1 MPGLNGGRIEAL
13 RMSSDGVRIAL
24 RVSRDGHTT
33 LHIGRVERH
42 GSGDAEQ
49 VSVEDLRQAAPQLAE
64 VTAVSWSGRSRL
76 VVVGKEEGG
85 VQQVRYVQADGSTS
99 SSGVLPGVNQV
110 TAVRRC
116 RRRPASAD
124 GGHRER
130 RDSEAVARRQLADG
144 SQGGL
149 LAGLPGLTSPV
160 VRAGARLSTGGFPQ
174 GWRGPDGPVTV
185 RPCAAGGRRSSDW
198 CCPWPVPAAAGRG
211 PSCARSVP
219 PGLAAGPR
227 RVRPAPEPAGLPV
240 VHAAAPY
247 ENAVRAMLLAHK
259 ERGALGL
266 AGVLGGALAA
276 AVRAGAGY
284 PGERGPLLLVPVPST
299 RRATAGRGHD
309 PVRRIAAAA
318 AAELRRGGT
327 SARVLAVLGQRRA
340 VADQAGLGARERQ
353 ANLAGALVVA
363 DGGRRLLGARP
374 GRAGGRPADDG
385 GVAGGGGPRGP

>member
-1 MPGLNGGRIEAL
+1 MRGWWQEIVGL
-13 RMSSDGVRIAL
+13 
-24 RVSRDGHTT
+24 
-33 LHIGRVERH
+33 
-42 GSGDAEQ
+42 
-49 VSVEDLRQAAPQLAE
+49 
-64 VTAVSWSGRSRL
+64 
-76 VVVGKEEGG
+76 
-85 VQQVRYVQADGSTS
+85 
-99 SSGVLPGVNQV
+99 VLPVACAG
-110 TAVRRC
+110 C
-116 RRRPASAD
+116 GRP
-124 GGHRER
+124 RTELC
-130 RDSEAVARRQLADG
+130 EE
-144 SQGGL
+144 
-149 LAGLPGLTSPV
+149 
-160 VRAGARLSTGGFPQ
+160 
-174 GWRGPDGPVTV
+174 
-185 RPCAAGGRRSSDW
+185 CAAG
-198 CCPWPVPAAAGRG
+198 A
-211 PSCARSVP
+211 
-219 PGLAAGPR
+219 AAGPR

-363 DGGRRLLGARP
+363 DGGRRLLGRGRVVLVDDLLTTGASLAEAARAVREVAEVGASP
-374 GRAGGRPADDG
+374 AAARASSDTSAGTGGADDAG
-385 GVAGGGGPRGP
+385 EGASDGLRAAVVAASPSAFEINRN